1 MTSSF
6 YTEVAD
12 AIARGA
18 VSLRFSD
25 QLEPTAGKGHPFQP
39 PTYMVDSG
47 TARYA
52 TWKVGTLEDDGRP
65 RFDNGARVTTT
76 NVTVDSEGSQANRA
90 EDGLTHL
97 TDIGALDLPV
107 LELTVNDG
115 VTADVSAFRGERRFT
130 NLTTPHRH
138 LDPIFRFGLVSR
150 DAYATLRPQDDISA
164 IADVESGLIPFART
178 PLGRDLITAPA
189 SDLSTVLAYA
199 PASLLFGFWG
209 SYSTGQSAERPR
221 LARRYS
227 STITALDVDPVNA
240 GSTKMGM
247 FNEGR
252 EVKIT
257 QATDDLLFEV
267 DTKNGKGKAAN
278 IGAGPI
284 PSSIDHHGFTAK
296 KITWTTTISIR
307 GLLQT
312 PLGRTTTFEQR
323 KAVAAALLVLGI
335 AGRLHADL
343 FLRSGCDLNRSQD
356 GTPEIAWLFP
366 DGSREPISFN
376 GSPDAIAA
384 TFAEAKQRLAGLG
397 GPIIG
402 SADQSVR
409 LHLSPGYR
417 QLIDA
422 SNEIPSVFKP
432 SED

>member
-6 YTEVAD
+6 YTEVAN
-12 AIARGA
+12 AVGRGA

-25 QLEPTAGKGHPFQP
+25 ELEPTAGTGHPFQP
-39 PTYMVDSG
+39 PTYAVDSQSSN
-47 TARYA
+47 RYA
-52 TWKVGTLEDDGRP
+52 TWDGVVEA
-65 RFDNGARVTTT
+65 NGARTSIT

-90 EDGLTHL
+90 EDGLTYL
-97 TDIGALDLPV
+97 ADIGALDIPV

-115 VTADVSAFRGERRFT
+115 VTADVTAFRGERRFT

-138 LDPIFRFGLVSR
+138 LDPIFRFGLVAR
-150 DAYATLRPQDDISA
+150 DAYSQLRPQDDISA
-164 IADVESGLIPFART
+164 VKDVEDGLIPFAST

-189 SDLSTVLAYA
+189 SDLSAVLAHA

-227 STITALDVDPVNA
+227 STITAHDVHAVSA

-247 FNEGR
+247 FNEAAD
-252 EVKIT
+252 VKIT
-257 QATDDLLFEV
+257 QAADGLLFEV
-267 DTKNGKGKAAN
+267 DSKKGQGRASN

-284 PSSIDHHGFTAK
+284 PSGVAHHGFTAQGL
-296 KITWTTTISIR
+296 TWTTTISIR

-312 PLGRTTTFEQR
+312 PLGRATTFEQR

-343 FLRSGCDLNRSQD
+343 FLRSGCDLNRVPGGKS
-356 GTPEIAWLFP
+356 EVVWLFP
-366 DGSREPISFN
+366 DGSTEPVTLD

-384 TFAEAKQRLAGLG
+384 TFAEAKQRLADLG
-397 GPIIG
+397 GPVIS
-402 SADQSVR
+402 SADQSIR

-422 SNEIPSVFKP
+422 SNEIPSILKSV
-432 SED
+432 ED